1 MGLSSERYAVQN
13 PLLRYAR
20 EAGWEY
26 LPPEE
31 ALRLRKGEAGLVLY
45 EVLVEKL
52 QHLNPGAVDRQ
63 KAEEII
69 RRLLSVPPSI
79 EGNLQAWEF
88 LKVLKTAFIETERRE
103 RNVRFLDPENVEAN
117 AFHVTDEFTFS
128 NGKNRIR
135 PDVIFLINGL
145 PVLIVET
152 KSAQREEGIALAL
165 EQLRR
170 YHQEG
175 PELMAL
181 LQLHAL
187 TNLIQFYYGT
197 TWNLS
202 RKALF
207 NWRDERAGDF
217 ETLVKSFVAP
227 RRILRVLTEYILFTR
242 TDGELSKAVLR
253 PHQMRAVERVLAR
266 ARDPEKRRGLV
277 WHTQGSGKTYTMIT
291 VAQKLLE
298 DPAFRNPTVL
308 MLVDRNELEAQLFAN
323 LEAVGIR
330 GVVAQ
335 SKAHL
340 KELLEKDHRG
350 LILSTIHKFDDMPA
364 NLNTRTNIFVLI
376 DEAHR
381 STGGDLGN
389 HLMGALPNATYIGF
403 TGTPID
409 KTAHGQGTFK
419 VFGRDDPKGYLD
431 KYAIRESVQDG
442 TTVPLLYALAPNELR
457 VNSEVLEREFFQ
469 LKELEGISDIEELNR
484 ILEKAVTLKNMLKSR
499 DRVEKVAR
507 FVAQHFRETVEPMG
521 YKAFLVGVDRE
532 ACALYKEALD
542 KHLPPEYSEVVISQN
557 HNDPP
562 ELKRFHLSKEEEE
575 RVRKA
580 FRKPGELPKI
590 LIVTEKLLTGFD
602 APVLYCMY
610 LDKPMR
616 DHVLLQAIA
625 RVNRPYEDQN
635 GRRKPAGLV
644 VDFVGI
650 FDNLERALAFN
661 SEDVKGTV
669 EGLEVLRERFQTL
682 MEEGRRTYLHL
693 AQGKEGDRAVEAI
706 LDHFQD
712 PEARQRFYK
721 YMNELQEAYEI
732 LSPDPFLRPFL
743 EDYKKLVGMYLLVR
757 NGYER
762 RAILERHLWEK
773 TASLVQKHTWS
784 TGILGVE
791 PNTPLDERLL
801 EEIANREAPEIV
813 KVLNLVKA
821 LRNTI
826 EGQKEGS
833 PYLIPIGERVE
844 EIAKAFEERQL
855 TTKEALEKLRKL
867 VEDYTAS
874 REARQRS
881 NLSEEGFTVYW
892 LLHREGFPHA
902 EEVAREVARIFEK
915 YPLWRSSPDQEREVR
930 LAIITALLNAGM
942 ELKQAN
948 HHKER
953 ILRLLK
959 GEG

>member
-1 MGLSSERYAVQN
+1 
-13 PLLRYAR
+13 
-20 EAGWEY
+20 
-26 LPPEE
+26 
-31 ALRLRKGEAGLVLY
+31 
-45 EVLVEKL
+45 
-52 QHLNPGAVDRQ
+52 
-63 KAEEII
+63 
-69 RRLLSVPPSI
+69 
-79 EGNLQAWEF
+79 
-88 LKVLKTAFIETERRE
+88 
-103 RNVRFLDPENVEAN
+103 
-117 AFHVTDEFTFS
+117 
-128 NGKNRIR
+128 
-135 PDVIFLINGL
+135 
-145 PVLIVET
+145 
-152 KSAQREEGIALAL
+152 
-165 EQLRR
+165 
-170 YHQEG
+170 
-175 PELMAL
+175 
-181 LQLHAL
+181 
-187 TNLIQFYYGT
+187 
-197 TWNLS
+197 
-202 RKALF
+202 
-207 NWRDERAGDF
+207 
-217 ETLVKSFVAP
+217 
-227 RRILRVLTEYILFTR
+227 
-242 TDGELSKAVLR
+242 
-253 PHQMRAVERVLAR
+253 
-266 ARDPEKRRGLV
+266 
-277 WHTQGSGKTYTMIT
+277 
-291 VAQKLLE
+291 
-298 DPAFRNPTVL
+298 
-308 MLVDRNELEAQLFAN
+308 
-323 LEAVGIR
+323 
-330 GVVAQ
+330 
-335 SKAHL
+335 
-340 KELLEKDHRG
+340 
-350 LILSTIHKFDDMPA
+350 
-364 NLNTRTNIFVLI
+364 
-376 DEAHR
+376 
-381 STGGDLGN
+381 
-389 HLMGALPNATYIGF
+389 
-403 TGTPID
+403 
-409 KTAHGQGTFK
+409 
-419 VFGRDDPKGYLD
+419 
-431 KYAIRESVQDG
+431 
-442 TTVPLLYALAPNELR
+442 
-457 VNSEVLEREFFQ
+457 
-469 LKELEGISDIEELNR
+469 
-484 ILEKAVTLKNMLKSR
+484 
-499 DRVEKVAR
+499 
-507 FVAQHFRETVEPMG
+507 
-521 YKAFLVGVDRE
+521 
-532 ACALYKEALD
+532 
-542 KHLPPEYSEVVISQN
+542 
-557 HNDPP
+557 
-562 ELKRFHLSKEEEE
+562 
-575 RVRKA
+575 
-580 FRKPGELPKI
+580 ELPKI

-650 FDNLERALAFN
+650 FDNLERALAFD

-706 LDHFQD
+706 LDHFRD

-762 RAILERHLWEK
+762 RAILERDLWEK
-773 TASLVQKHTWS
+773 TASLVQKHTRS

-833 PYLIPIGERVE
+833 PYLIPIGERAE